1 MTTNTITNV
10 ETLSVKQNNNTSKS
24 NNSSL
29 NFSKIIAQ
37 GGFISF
43 PNPYTFFNKKKPE
56 TKKDLKRKAA
66 IQATADWNSLLIW
79 ARKQRGP
86 YYDPTTRMYHV
97 SHNSKRYFAGYT
109 EQDAEA
115 EDAASTSQT
124 SQQKMNPNNQN
135 NQFKPIASIH
145 NSEIITKDIIQL
157 GGNHM
162 STRVSHNGGRRPGRP
177 RSKIKDII

>member
-10 ETLSVKQNNNTSKS
+10 ETLSAKQNNNTSKL
-24 NNSSL
+24 NNSTSNTSL
-29 NFSKIIAQ
+29 NFSKNIVQ
-37 GGFISF
+37 
-43 PNPYTFFNKKKPE
+43 E

-115 EDAASTSQT
+115 EDAAASTSQPS
-124 SQQKMNPNNQN
+124 SQPKVNNNNQN

-145 NSEIITKDIIQL
+145 NSEIITKDIVQV
-157 GGNHM
+157 GGGHM
-162 STRVSHNGGRRPGRP
+162 PARVSHNGRRPGRP
-177 RSKIKDII
+177 RKTDHF